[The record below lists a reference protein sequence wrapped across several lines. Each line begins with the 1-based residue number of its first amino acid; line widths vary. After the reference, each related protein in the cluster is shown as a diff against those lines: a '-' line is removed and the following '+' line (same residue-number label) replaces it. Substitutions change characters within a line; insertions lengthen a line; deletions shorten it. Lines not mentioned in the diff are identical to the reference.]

1 MKFSVVIP
9 VFDSENTIGK
19 LIDDLVYF
27 FKKEDLNFEI
37 VLVNDGSKDSSWEI
51 IKKKILKYPKKICA
65 INLLNN
71 HGQHIANYCGFENST
86 GDYVITMDDDLQNPV
101 SEIKKLIF
109 KSKEGYELILG
120 EYHKKNHSIIRNIGS
135 KLVRYINSKIF
146 NIPKKLHLSNFRLI
160 KKSLIKRILELN
172 ITYPYLPGLLVQ
184 YSAKSTNVKV
194 KHDKRKIGSSKY
206 NSKKIT
212 KLIFEILFNYS
223 IYPLRIITIVGF
235 SISLLSLGFGFFYL
249 INAFI
254 NGTSVEG
261 WTTLVVLTSFLGA
274 WILMTLFLLG
284 EYIIRILRNLINNK
298 VYFIKEIIKNK

>member
-9 VFDSENTIGK
+9 VFDSENTIGQ

-27 FKKEDLNFEI
+27 FKKEKLNFEI
-37 VLVNDGSKDSSWEI
+37 VLVNDGSQDSSWEI
-51 IKKKILKYPKKICA
+51 IKKKTVKYPKKICA

-86 GDYVITMDDDLQNPV
+86 GDYIITMDDDMQNPV

-109 KSKEGYELILG
+109 KSKEDCELIIG
-120 EYHKKNHSIIRNIGS
+120 EYYKKNHSIMRNFGS

-146 NIPKKLHLSNFRLI
+146 NIPKNLYLSNFRLI
-160 KKSLIKRILELN
+160 KKSLIKRILEIN
-172 ITYPYLPGLLVQ
+172 INYPYIPGLLVQ

-223 IYPLRIITIVGF
+223 IFPLRVITIIGF
-235 SISLLSLGFGFFYL
+235 SISLLSLGLSFFYL
-249 INAFI
+249 LNAFI

-261 WTTLVVLTSFLGA
+261 WTTLVVIISFLGA

-284 EYIIRILRNLINNK
+284 EYIIRIQRNSINNK
-298 VYFIKEIIKNK
+298 IYFAKEIIKD